1 VAWAVVVQR
10 IEEGGTISVSQNKKK
25 VETYADCA
33 SYLRLFLEAY
43 PLAPSLALWR
53 AVEACLLSE
62 IVLVPPVLDLG
73 CGDGL
78 LFSKTFGYEIEAG
91 CDPVIEL
98 AGIATKRRI
107 YKTVQVADACALPY
121 AAQTFQT
128 VFSNCVLEH
137 VPDIDS
143 ALKEISRVLTEGG
156 QLVFTVPSE
165 KFNDW
170 IFITWLCNRVGLR
183 SLAGAHLR
191 WFHAIQQHYHIDSV
205 SVWEERLG
213 QVGLEVAHWQ
223 YYMPFRPG
231 LAFSFLE
238 NLWKMPLF
246 FWKPAGVGGAQ
257 IITGRVGRLF
267 KLSWL
272 KRALSKIEERAL
284 RRFYLMGT
292 DHSSRGMGLLIQAQR
307 R

>member
-1 VAWAVVVQR
+1 M
-10 IEEGGTISVSQNKKK
+10 SQNKKQ
-25 VETYADCA
+25 VETCADHA

-62 IVLVPPVLDLG
+62 ITLVPPVLDLG
-73 CGDGL
+73 CGDGSF
-78 LFSKTFGYEIEAG
+78 FSRTFGYEIEVG

-98 AGIATKRRI
+98 ADIAIEKRI

-121 AAQTFQT
+121 AARTFQT

-137 VPDIDS
+137 VLDIDS
-143 ALKEISRVLTEGG
+143 ALREISRVLTESGK
-156 QLVFTVPSE
+156 LVFTVPSE
-165 KFNDW
+165 RFNDW
-170 IFITWLCNRVGLR
+170 LFITWLCNRVGLE
-183 SLAGAHLR
+183 SLAEAHLR
-191 WFHAIQQHYHIDSV
+191 WFHGIQQHYHIDSV
-205 SVWEERLG
+205 SVWEERLS

-257 IITGRVGRLF
+257 IVTGRVGRLL

-272 KRALSKIEERAL
+272 KHALSGIGERAL
-284 RRFYLMGT
+284 RRFHLMGT
-292 DHSSRGMGLLIQAQR
+292 DHSSKGMGLLIQAQKR
-307 R
+307 